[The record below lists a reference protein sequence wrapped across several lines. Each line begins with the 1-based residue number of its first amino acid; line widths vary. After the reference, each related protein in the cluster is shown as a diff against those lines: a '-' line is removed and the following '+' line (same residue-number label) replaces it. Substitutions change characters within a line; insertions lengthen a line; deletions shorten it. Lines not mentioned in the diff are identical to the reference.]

1 MARSMSGLG
10 HPARPLSVWIR
21 RHCRPDPNNYPLLFT
36 GNESKE
42 LMTETSNP
50 KPADPRV
57 AVLGTGTMGAAMARS
72 LLRSGT
78 RVTVWNRS
86 ASKTG
91 PLVDAGAR
99 AASNPFDAVRDADVV
114 LTMLF
119 DAAAVLRVASEF
131 LPAMR
136 EGAIW
141 MQSATIGAEGMRAV
155 AAAASEHRVS
165 VVDAPVLGTKGPAE
179 HGALTVL
186 ASGESGAIAALQ
198 PVFDAIGSR
207 TVIVGDRLGEA
218 SDLKLVC
225 NTWVGS
231 LTAGTA
237 QAVALLDTFGLEPK
251 IFLDAITGSASDSPY
266 AHLKSAVILEGNHA
280 PQFALDGL
288 LKDLR
293 LAQAAAGA
301 SATIYLD
308 DLERLYAEA
317 SDEGH
322 GNEDVAWVY
331 DAISA
336 PIPTR

>member
-1 MARSMSGLG
+1 MS
-10 HPARPLSVWIR
+10 
-21 RHCRPDPNNYPLLFT
+21 
-36 GNESKE
+36 ES
-42 LMTETSNP
+42 SNP
-50 KPADPRV
+50 RAADLRV

-72 LLRSGT
+72 LLRSGM
-78 RVTVWNRS
+78 RVTVWNRTIE
-86 ASKTG
+86 KTR

-99 AASNPFDAVRDADVV
+99 AASDLFGAVRDADVV

-119 DAAAVLRVASEF
+119 DADAVLRVASEF

-141 MQSATIGAEGMRAV
+141 MQSATIGADGMRAA
-155 AAAASEHRVS
+155 AAAASRHNIS

-179 HGALTVL
+179 RGALTVL
-186 ASGESGAIAALQ
+186 ASGESEAIAALQ

-207 TVIVGDRLGEA
+207 TVVVGDRLGAA

-237 QAVALLDTFGLEPK
+237 QAVALARTFGLEPQ

-266 AHLKSAVILEGNHA
+266 AHLKSSVILEGNRD

-293 LAQAAAGA
+293 LAQTTAGPSGTTA
-301 SATIYLD
+301 YLD
-308 DLERLYAEA
+308 GLERLYAEA

-322 GNEDVAWVY
+322 GGEDVAWVY

-336 PIPTR
+336 PIPTRRG